1 MIIACFS
8 GVNSMRDAIKLV
20 IYSVVVELWLVE
32 KGRKGIETVTKQ
44 NRCRN
49 IQDILS

>member
-1 MIIACFS
+1 MC
-8 GVNSMRDAIKLV
+8 DAIKLV

-32 KGRKGIETVTKQ
+32 IGREGNETATKQ

-49 IQDILS
+49 IQDIVS